1 MPVIVN
7 ARPPTPSPTV
17 ERAVATLKAL
27 GLVKYAPPGLRRWK
41 RRVFGPDESAEARA
55 ARHWDHQQSVESIYW
70 TQHPLIAQYVNVL
83 VTGVPWL
90 FPTQGLKAGWAY
102 RPLKQG
108 LSLGCGTGE
117 LERDIYRQHICDRM
131 DAYDISPASL
141 ATAKRLSREEGDR
154 NVRFLLGD
162 FNEIVLPR
170 ERYDIVFFHG
180 SLHHV
185 SDPDRLLSEVHR
197 SLKPHGLLYVDE
209 YVGPSRD
216 EWTDE
221 HMKHVREEFRRTD
234 DALKLRA
241 PNPPVVFEDPSEMI
255 RSSRIIPALREKF
268 EILHYKPYWGNLLFP
283 LFCCL
288 DGAGLL
294 KPEREGLVRH
304 LIEREQELVAS
315 GEFADPLYAVM
326 LCRKTNLQPRS

>member
-1 MPVIVN
+1 MRTTVSP
-7 ARPPTPSPTV
+7 RPPTPSPAV
-17 ERAVATLKAL
+17 ERAVATLKSL
-27 GLVKYAPPGLRRWK
+27 GLVKYAPQGLRRWK

-55 ARHWDHQQSVESIYW
+55 ASHWDQQQAVESIYW
-70 TQHPLIAQYVNVL
+70 TQHPLITQYVNVL

-102 RPLKQG
+102 LPLKRG

-141 ATAKRLSREEGDR
+141 ATARKLSRDEGNR
-154 NVRFLLGD
+154 TVRYLRGD
-162 FNEIVLPR
+162 FNEITLPS

-185 SDPDRLLSEVHR
+185 ADPDRLLAEVHR
-197 SLKPHGLLYVDE
+197 SLKPHGLVYVDE

-221 HMKHVREEFRRTD
+221 DMKHVREEFARID

-241 PNPPVVFEDPSEMI
+241 ANPPVVFEDPSEMI
-255 RSSRIIPALREKF
+255 RSSRILPALREKF

-288 DGAGLL
+288 DGRELL
-294 KPEREGLVRH
+294 KPEREPLVRH
-304 LIEREQELVAS
+304 LIQREESLVAS
-315 GEFADPLYAVM
+315 GAITNPLYAVV
-326 LCRKTNLQPRS
+326 LCRKENLEPRS